1 MKSNK
6 KNKKIHKYVY
16 IHICCFNNWKEIVHT
31 FLKKMVV
38 SKLYFA
44 ISEVRCVVLGNGDIS
59 DLIQKYSKI
68 RVIFQSDD
76 TSFYERKILQL
87 LHENSQRENFYV
99 LYLHTKGIKY
109 NGTNKKINDWVEY
122 MTYFN
127 VSQFKNILK
136 LLKYNDV
143 VGVNLEDKPEHP
155 VHFSGNFWWS
165 KSKYIRTLDTKY
177 LHNWWENPNIT
188 KKYFNVTDYNSPEF
202 WITGGNGNY
211 ASIWNSGVNHY
222 RQEYPKKKYVESYF

>member
-1 MKSNK
+1 MKIN
-6 KNKKIHKYVY
+6 VY
-16 IHICCFNNWKEIVHT
+16 IHICCFNNWKDIVYT
-31 FLKKMVV
+31 FLEKMVL
-38 SKLYFA
+38 SELYSVV
-44 ISEVRCVVLGNGDIS
+44 SEVRCVVLGNCDVSDI
-59 DLIQKYSKI
+59 IQKYPKVRI
-68 RVIFQSDD
+68 VFQSDD

-87 LHENSQRENFYV
+87 LHEHSQHDNFYV

-109 NGTNKKINDWVEY
+109 NGNNKKINDWVEY

-127 VSQFKNILK
+127 VCQFRNMLK

-155 VHFSGNFWWS
+155 IHFSGNFWWS
-165 KSKYIRTLDTKY
+165 KSRYIRTLDTKY
-177 LHNWWENPNIT
+177 LYEWWKNPKYAT
-188 KKYFNVTDYNSPEF
+188 KYFNVTDYNSPEF

-222 RQEYPKKKYVESYF
+222 RQEYPKENYLESYF

>member
-1 MKSNK
+1 MEIK
-6 KNKKIHKYVY
+6 KYVY

-127 VSQFKNILK
+127 VHQFENMLK

-165 KSKYIRTLDTKY
+165 KSRYIRTLDTKY

-211 ASIWNSGVNHY
+211 ASVWNSGLNHY
-222 RQEYPKKKYVESYF
+222 RQEYSKENYLESYF